1 LRPRARDPSMA
12 PCGENYS
19 GGDGMK
25 VKSFIVALLL
35 TVSVATAIRPV
46 ASQGLTVIRV
56 IGPSVDG
63 YTPAWVAQKH
73 GIFKK
78 YGIDAQLTIASSGA
92 AASAALIG
100 GAADVSY
107 GNVVSVIQ
115 AHAHGVPLQYI
126 VPGGI
131 ANAQTG
137 LVHAF
142 VLKDSPIR
150 KAADLTGKTL
160 ASPALHD
167 LDSAVTLAWVDQNGG
182 DSKTMHE
189 IEVPSSAAVP
199 FLQAHRTDVVVLTE
213 PSSSQAAATGFV
225 REIGDTLRVIGGS
238 ALVSGY
244 TVVASTAAANPD
256 AYTRFARAMREAE
269 AYTNAHPRETAL
281 IQASFS
287 GMTSDQILK
296 TKRNFYPPA
305 LDARLLQP
313 LIDVCARYG
322 LIDKGFPA
330 AEIISSAA
338 VKP

>member
-1 LRPRARDPSMA
+1 
-12 PCGENYS
+12 
-19 GGDGMK
+19 
-25 VKSFIVALLL
+25 VKRFVIALLL
-35 TVSVATAIRPV
+35 TVSVVTPMRPV
-46 ASQGLTVIRV
+46 AGQGLTVIRV

-63 YTPAWVAQKH
+63 YTPAWVGQKR

-78 YGIDAQLTIASSGA
+78 YGIDAQLTIASNGA

-100 GAADVSY
+100 GAADVAY

-150 KAADLTGKTL
+150 KALDLNGKTL

-167 LDSAVTLAWVDQNGG
+167 LDSAMTLAWVDQNGG

-189 IEVPSSAAVP
+189 VEVPSSAAIP
-199 FLQAHRTDVVVLTE
+199 FLQTHRADVVVLTE
-213 PSSSQAAATGFV
+213 PASSQVAATGLV

-256 AYTRFARAMREAE
+256 TYMRFARAMREAE
-269 AYTNAHPRETAL
+269 AYTNTHARETAD

-287 GMTSDQILK
+287 GLTLDQILK
-296 TKRNFYPPA
+296 TRRNFYPPA
-305 LDARLLQP
+305 LDAKFLQP
-313 LIDVCARYG
+313 LIDVCAHYG
-322 LIDKGFPA
+322 LIGKGFPA
-330 AEIISSAA
+330 AEIISPAA
-338 VKP
+338 IKP

>member
-1 LRPRARDPSMA
+1 V
-12 PCGENYS
+12 
-19 GGDGMK
+19 K
-25 VKSFIVALLL
+25 VKSFIIALLL
-35 TVSVATAIRPV
+35 TVSVMAATRLV

-63 YTPAWVAQKH
+63 YTPAWVAQKL

-126 VPGGI
+126 APGGI

-199 FLQAHRTDVVVLTE
+199 SLQAHRTDVVVLTE

-244 TVVASTAAANPD
+244 TVVASTATANPD

-269 AYTNAHPRETAL
+269 AYTNAHPRETAA

-287 GMTSDQILK
+287 GLTLDQILK

-305 LDARLLQP
+305 LDAKFLQP
-313 LIDVCARYG
+313 LIDVSARYG

-330 AEIISSAA
+330 AEIISPAA
-338 VKP
+338 IKS

>member
-1 LRPRARDPSMA
+1 MTVRGL
-12 PCGENYS
+12 
-19 GGDGMK
+19 
-25 VKSFIVALLL
+25 VIALLL
-35 TVSVATAIRPV
+35 TVSAVGAARPV
-46 ASQGLTVIRV
+46 ASQGLTVVRL

-63 YTPAWVAQKH
+63 YTPAWVAQKL

-78 YGIDAQLTIASSGA
+78 FGIDAQLTIASSGS

-100 GAADVSY
+100 GAADVAY

-150 KAADLTGKTL
+150 KAADLNGKTL
-160 ASPALHD
+160 ASPALRD
-167 LDSAVTLAWVDQNGG
+167 LDAVMTLAWVDQNGG
-182 DSKTMHE
+182 DSKTMHGV
-189 IEVPSSAAVP
+189 EVPSTAAVP
-199 FLQAHRTDVVVLTE
+199 FLQAHRADVVVLTE
-213 PSSSQAAATGFV
+213 PASSQAAATGLV
-225 REIGDTLRVIGGS
+225 REIGDTLSVIGGR

-244 TVVASTAAANPD
+244 TLVASTAAANPD
-256 AYTRFARAMREAE
+256 TYTRFARAMREAE
-269 AYTNAHPRETAL
+269 AYTNAHPRETAAIL
-281 IQASFS
+281 ASFS
-287 GMTSDQILK
+287 GMTLDQILK
-296 TKRNFYPPA
+296 ARRNFYPPA
-305 LDARLLQP
+305 LDTKLLQP

-330 AEIISSAA
+330 AEIISPAA

>member
-1 LRPRARDPSMA
+1 M
-12 PCGENYS
+12 
-19 GGDGMK
+19 
-25 VKSFIVALLL
+25 
-35 TVSVATAIRPV
+35 
-46 ASQGLTVIRV
+46 

-63 YTPAWVAQKH
+63 FTPAWVAQKL

-78 YGIDAQLTIASSGA
+78 YGIDAQLTIASSGS

-150 KAADLTGKTL
+150 KAVDLNGKTL
-160 ASPALHD
+160 ASPALRD
-167 LDSAVTLAWVDQNGG
+167 LDSVMTLAWVDQNGG

-189 IEVPSSAAVP
+189 VEVPSTAAVP
-199 FLQAHRTDVVVLTE
+199 FLEAHRADVVVLTE
-213 PSSSQAAATGFV
+213 PASSQAAATGLV
-225 REIGDTLRVIGGS
+225 REIGDTLSVIGGS

-244 TVVASTAAANPD
+244 SLVASTAAGNPD
-256 AYTRFARAMREAE
+256 TYARFARAMREAE
-269 AYTNAHPRETAL
+269 TYTNAHPRETAAIL
-281 IQASFS
+281 ASFS
-287 GMTSDQILK
+287 GMTLDQILK
-296 TKRNFYPPA
+296 TRRNFYPPA
-305 LDARLLQP
+305 LDAKLLQP

-330 AEIISSAA
+330 AEIISPAA

>member
-1 LRPRARDPSMA
+1 MGICARIA
-12 PCGENYS
+12 
-19 GGDGMK
+19 
-25 VKSFIVALLL
+25 VTVILLL

-46 ASQGLTVIRV
+46 SSQGLTVIRV

-63 YTPAWVAQKH
+63 YTPAWVGQKL

-92 AASAALIG
+92 AASAALVG

-115 AHAHGVPLQYI
+115 AHAHGVPLQFI
-126 VPGGI
+126 APGGI

-150 KAADLTGKTL
+150 KAVDLNGKTL

-167 LDSAVTLAWVDQNGG
+167 LDSAMTLAWVDKDGG
-182 DSKTMHE
+182 DSKTIHAV
-189 IEVPSSAAVP
+189 EVPSSAAVP
-199 FLQAHRTDVVVLTE
+199 ALQAHRADVIVLTE
-213 PSSSQAAATGFV
+213 PAASQAAATGVV
-225 REIGDTLRVIGGS
+225 REIGDTLSVIGGS

-244 TVVASTAAANPD
+244 TVVASTAGAD
-256 AYTRFARAMREAE
+256 ADTRARFARAMREAE
-269 AYTNAHPRETAL
+269 AYTNAHPRETAEVL
-281 IQASFS
+281 AGFS
-287 GMTSDQILK
+287 GMTLNEILK
-296 TKRNFYPPA
+296 TRRNFYPPA
-305 LDARLLQP
+305 LDAKILQP

-330 AEIISSAA
+330 SEIISPAS
-338 VKP
+338 VKPR

>member
-1 LRPRARDPSMA
+1 MSICARVA
-12 PCGENYS
+12 
-19 GGDGMK
+19 
-25 VKSFIVALLL
+25 VALLL
-35 TVSVATAIRPV
+35 AVGAVSATRPV
-46 ASQGLTVIRV
+46 ASQGLTVVRV

-63 YTPAWVAQKH
+63 FTPAWVAQKL

-92 AASAALIG
+92 AASAALVG
-100 GAADVSY
+100 GAADVAY

-131 ANAQTG
+131 ANHQTG

-150 KAADLTGKTL
+150 KAADFDGKTL

-167 LDSAVTLAWVDQNGG
+167 LDSAMMLAWIDQNGG

-189 IEVPSSAAVP
+189 VEVPSSAAIP
-199 FLQAHRTDVVVLTE
+199 FLQAHRADVVVLTE
-213 PSSSQAAATGFV
+213 PAASEATATGVV
-225 REIGDTLRVIGGS
+225 REIGDTLSVIGGS

-244 TVVASTAAANPD
+244 TLVAATAAANPD
-256 AYTRFARAMREAE
+256 TYARFARAMREAE
-269 AYTNAHPRETAL
+269 AYTNAHPRETAPVL
-281 IQASFS
+281 ASFS
-287 GMTSDQILK
+287 GMTLDQILK
-296 TKRNFYPPA
+296 TRRNFYPPA
-305 LDARLLQP
+305 VDPKLLQP
-313 LIDVCARYG
+313 LINVCARYG
-322 LIDKGFPA
+322 LIDKAFPA
-330 AEIISSAA
+330 SEIISPAA

>member
-1 LRPRARDPSMA
+1 MGICARK
-12 PCGENYS
+12 G
-19 GGDGMK
+19 
-25 VKSFIVALLL
+25 FIIALLL
-35 TVSVATAIRPV
+35 TVSVMTSIRPV

-63 YTPAWVAQKH
+63 YTPAWVGQKL

-78 YGIDAQLTIASSGA
+78 YGIDAQLTISSSGA

-100 GAADVSY
+100 GAADVAY

-150 KAADLTGKTL
+150 KAVDLTGKTL

-167 LDSAVTLAWVDQNGG
+167 LDSAMTLAWVDQNGG

-189 IEVPSSAAVP
+189 VEVPSSAAIP
-199 FLQAHRTDVVVLTE
+199 SLQAHRADVVVMTE
-213 PSSSQAAATGFV
+213 PASSQAAATGLV

-238 ALVSGY
+238 GLVSGY
-244 TVVASTAAANPD
+244 TVVASTATANPD
-256 AYTRFARAMREAE
+256 TYTRFARAMREAE
-269 AYTNAHPRETAL
+269 AYTNAHPRETAE

-287 GMTSDQILK
+287 GMTLDQILK
-296 TKRNFYPPA
+296 TRRNFYPPA
-305 LDARLLQP
+305 LEPKLLQP

-322 LIDKGFPA
+322 LIDKSFPA
-330 AEIISSAA
+330 AEIISPAA